1 MKKTEKRMP
10 LQSSH
15 LTDTVAPLS
24 AWYLE
29 NRRSLPW
36 RDEPT
41 PYHVWLSEV
50 MLQQTRIAA
59 VIPYYHRFLAA
70 LPTVTALSKVE
81 DEALMKLWEG
91 LGYYSRARNLKAAA
105 KRIVEEFGGELPADH
120 KALLSLPGIGE
131 YTAGAIA
138 SIAFGLPE
146 PAVDGNV
153 LRVIMRLCDCHADI
167 TLPETKKQVT
177 EALREIYPRGEGAG
191 ILTQAIM
198 ELGENVCIPNGQ
210 PRCIDCPLSPYCAAL
225 AANTVDELPKKTPK
239 KPRRI
244 EQKTVLLMEYEGAY
258 ALRQRPEEGLLAG
271 LWEFPSAEGTLAPEA
286 VAALLRTWGGEATSC
301 EPIGHAV
308 HVFTHVEW
316 HMTGYRVICKTPPC
330 GVTLATP
337 HQLTRQYAIPRAFS
351 YFVKL
356 CLETE

>member
-1 MKKTEKRMP
+1 MKELEKWEGLSAER
-10 LQSSH
+10 LSAA
-15 LTDTVAPLS
+15 VEPLS
-24 AWYLE
+24 AWYRE

-59 VIPYYHRFLAA
+59 VIPYYHRFLTA
-70 LPTVTALSKVE
+70 LPTVNALASVE
-81 DEALMKLWEG
+81 DGALMKLWEG

-105 KRIVEEFGGELPADH
+105 KRIVEDFGGELPADY

-153 LRVIMRLCDCHADI
+153 LRVMARLCDFHADVA
-167 TLPETKKQVT
+167 LPETKKQVT
-177 EALREIYPRGEGAG
+177 EALRRVYPAGDGAG

-210 PRCIDCPLSPYCAAL
+210 PRCIECPLSPYCAAL

-244 EQKTVLLMEYEGAY
+244 EQKTVLLMEHEGAY
-258 ALRQRPEEGLLAG
+258 ALRKRPEGGLLAG
-271 LWEFPSAEGTLAPEA
+271 LWEFPIAEGILDAEA
-286 VAALLRTWGGEATSC
+286 VTALLREWGGEAEAC
-301 EPIGHAV
+301 DPIGNAV

-316 HMTGYRVICKTPPC
+316 HMTGYRVRCKVPPRHAI
-330 GVTLATP
+330 LATAEE
-337 HQLTRQYAIPRAFS
+337 LSNRYAIPRAFS
-351 YFVKL
+351 YFVKH
-356 CLETE
+356 CLAKK